1 MDRDAW
7 LGEGER
13 TQAAEREALFRAEQ
27 IRAQYGNTPSAFIGS
42 AIVASLVAAIL
53 YEKLPAATVLPWLG
67 VAYVWSVLR
76 WLLWVAY
83 RRARP
88 GAADMPRWG
97 RRLAIAAFLS
107 GLLWG
112 FAGSAFYLP
121 GSVSYQLF
129 LLVVTLGLAFVSA
142 YISAPYMPAFTAFAY
157 PTFLLSS
164 LPFLTAGVLNGDIPR
179 LVFGCVVLFV
189 LLPLIRRYA
198 AVQSRAYFESLDL
211 KLRNAELLDELR
223 AQKIA
228 ADEAN
233 IAKSRFLA
241 VASHDLRQPLHAL
254 GLLAEAL
261 HEAKLPPHERHIVA
275 NVRRTVDVMEELFDE
290 LLDISRLDAG
300 VITARVENFPLAPVL
315 DRLRMQYAPIASR
328 KGLSLRVMS
337 TRCCVR
343 SDPTLLAR
351 ILGNLLANA
360 IRYTSEGGI
369 LLGCRR
375 EKEGARIEVWDTGH
389 GIPADKHAEVFQEFA
404 QLENADR
411 EPRKGLGLG
420 LAIVARLAQLLDH
433 RVELRSVVGKGSV
446 FAVTVPVARAE
457 ECAAEATSVTAA
469 LDLSAVLALVIDDE
483 PEVRDATEAL
493 LGKWNCQVISAGS
506 GAEMM
511 ARLDT
516 VSKVPDLIVCDYRLG
531 GDENGAAL
539 VRRLRGEFNSD
550 IPAVLITGA
559 AGQPVAG
566 DMEREAAN
574 DPGGALPVL
583 YKPLNPAR
591 LRTLIV
597 NLLKETP
604 APAPTQDCLS

>member
-1 MDRDAW
+1 MDMDARP
-7 LGEGER
+7 GEGER
-13 TQAAEREALFRAEQ
+13 RWATEREALFRAEQ

-53 YEKLPAATVLPWLG
+53 YEKLPRTTVLPWLG
-67 VAYVWSVLR
+67 VAYVWSVVR

-83 RRARP
+83 RRAQP

-121 GSVSYQLF
+121 GTLSYELF

-142 YISAPYMPAFTAFAY
+142 YISAPYLPAFTAFAY
-157 PTFLLSS
+157 PTFLGSS
-164 LPFLTAGVLNGDIPR
+164 LPFLTAGLLNGDIPR
-179 LVFGCVVLFV
+179 LIFGCVVLFV
-189 LLPLIRRYA
+189 LLPLISRYA
-198 AVQSRAYFESLDL
+198 AVQSRVYFEALDL
-211 KLRNAELLDELR
+211 KLCNAELLDELR
-223 AQKIA
+223 AQKVA

-261 HEAKLPPHERHIVA
+261 HEAKLPAHERHIVA

-300 VITARVENFPLAPVL
+300 VITARVESFALAPVL
-315 DRLRMQYAPIASR
+315 DRLSMQYAPIASR
-328 KGLSLRVMS
+328 KGLSLRVMRTS
-337 TRCCVR
+337 LCVR
-343 SDPTLLAR
+343 SDPMLLAR

-360 IRYTSEGGI
+360 IRYTTQGGI
-369 LLGCRR
+369 VLGCRR
-375 EKEGARIEVWDTGH
+375 EQDGARIEVWDTGP

-404 QLENADR
+404 QLENANR

-420 LAIVARLAQLLDH
+420 LAIVARLAHLLDH
-433 RVELRSVVGKGSV
+433 RVGLRSVVGKGSV
-446 FAVTVPVARAE
+446 FAVSLPQARAQD
-457 ECAAEATSVTAA
+457 CGVQPASVAAA
-469 LDLSAVLALVIDDE
+469 LDLSAVLALVIDAE
-483 PEVRDATEAL
+483 PSTEAL
-493 LGKWNCQVISAGS
+493 LGKWNCRVISAAS
-506 GAEMM
+506 GAEML
-511 ARLDT
+511 ARLDS
-516 VSKVPDLIVCDYRLG
+516 VPKVPDLIVCDYRLG

-539 VRRLRGEFNSD
+539 IRRLRGEFNSD

-559 AGQPVAG
+559 AGPLVAG

-597 NLLKETP
+597 NLLKDSTA
-604 APAPTQDCLS
+604 APQSRDRLS